1 MHISRVLRPA
11 ILSACALTLPLTA
24 CKRAPEFTPETLATL
39 QELEATDWE
48 STALPEGSPQR
59 VLALY
64 RETGDPNALDAESGL
79 SMLDIACAARHRA
92 LIEKLLAD
100 GASVQP
106 HDGFSP
112 LHAVLMSATEAT
124 DAEETISLLELL
136 AAHGADITQHG
147 ETAVSLMTC
156 AVGNPE
162 LTEDIALYLLD
173 KNAPLGDDEDSS
185 AVNVMYFAAEA
196 WNTALQRAI
205 DMKAPLQDA
214 NRTALHAAAI
224 TTENIEHAETM
235 QMLTDAGVD
244 VNAADIEGA
253 TALLHL
259 VSSFS
264 DDVTADQIECLKILL
279 KHGAT
284 ITEPTVPNEEY
295 GEFSAYDFLASHTDL
310 LAELREEGFDI
321 PDQPLI
327 LRDDAAHVGADL
339 RRADL
344 RLSGHPHAAE
354 QLKPHIP
361 LLTKVLTQHLYG
373 ENGETAAAAFSLLCM
388 ADKGLAEQILPHL
401 PLWREYKEWEMQQ
414 DALPAGAAI
423 LSDLTALEEN
433 EDTRLALPKDSI
445 LHTAAML
452 EEHGNTMQAMD
463 MAELLEFAA
472 DAEEDIERL
481 CRDEAHPA
489 LQLGAMTAKL
499 HLAGLPDAKVGSVET
514 WLGEYNPACMP
525 PAVMKALRLTN
536 LETFWFGEMEAAE
549 REAVVADIES
559 LGLYTTADIYR
570 KALSDNLSE
579 DEQAELME
587 QAAEHAIELELA
599 IARFILDNKM
609 VFQTMKKETAED

>member
-11 ILSACALTLPLTA
+11 ILSACALTLPLAA

-48 STALPEGSPQR
+48 STPLPEGSPQR

-64 RETGDPNALDAESGL
+64 RETGDPNALDSESGL

-112 LHAVLMSATEAT
+112 LHAVLMSATQAT
-124 DAEETISLLELL
+124 DDEETISLLELL
-136 AAHGADITQHG
+136 AAHGADLTQHG
-147 ETAVSLMTC
+147 ESAVSLMTC

-162 LTEDIALYLLD
+162 LTEDIALYLMD
-173 KNAPLGDDEDSS
+173 KGAPLGDDETSA
-185 AVNVMYFAAEA
+185 AVNVMSFAAQA

-205 DMKAPLQDA
+205 DMKAPLRDA

-224 TTENIEHAETM
+224 TAEDAERAETM
-235 QMLTDAGVD
+235 QILLDAGVD
-244 VNAADIEGA
+244 VNATDIEGE

-259 VSSFS
+259 VAAFS
-264 DDVTADQIECLKILL
+264 DDVTEDQRECLKLL
-279 KHGAT
+279 LRHGAS
-284 ITEPTVPNEEY
+284 ITEPTVADEEY
-295 GEFSAYDFLASHTDL
+295 GAFSAYDFLASHTDL
-310 LAELREEGFDI
+310 IDELREEGFDI
-321 PDQPLI
+321 PDLPLV
-327 LRDDAAHVGADL
+327 LREDANHLSQDL

-344 RLSGHPHAAE
+344 RLSGHPQAAE
-354 QLKPHIP
+354 QLKPFIP
-361 LLTKVLTQHLYG
+361 LLTKVLSQHLYG
-373 ENGETAAAAFSLLCM
+373 ENGETAADAFSLLCM

-401 PLWREYKEWEMQQ
+401 PLWTEYKEWEMQQ
-414 DALPAGAAI
+414 EALPAGAAI

-514 WLGEYNPACMP
+514 WLGDYNPACMP

-536 LETFWFGEMEAAE
+536 LETFWFGEMDAAE

-559 LGLYTTADIYR
+559 LGLYAAADIYR
-570 KALSDNLSE
+570 KALPEGLTD
-579 DEQAELME
+579 DELADIMGE
-587 QAAEHAIELELA
+587 AAEHATALELA
-599 IARFILDNKM
+599 VARLILENSKDFLNS
-609 VFQTMKKETAED
+609 KK

>member
-48 STALPEGSPQR
+48 STPLPEGSPQR

-136 AAHGADITQHG
+136 VAHGADLTQHG

-205 DMKAPLQDA
+205 DMKAPLRDA

-327 LRDDAAHVGADL
+327 LRDDATHVGADL

-414 DALPAGAAI
+414 DALPPGVAV
-423 LSDLTALEEN
+423 LSELTELEEN
-433 EDTRLALPKDSI
+433 TDTRIALPKDI
-445 LHTAAML
+445 LLQTAAML
-452 EEHGNTMQAMD
+452 EAHGDSMHAMD
-463 MAELLEFAA
+463 VAELLEFAPDAA
-472 DAEEDIERL
+472 DDINKL
-481 CRDEAHPA
+481 CKDEAHPA

-499 HLAGLPDAKVGSVET
+499 HLTGLPDAKVGSVET

-579 DEQAELME
+579 DELAELME

-599 IARFILDNKM
+599 IARFILDNNK
-609 VFQTMKKETAED
+609 VFQTMKKEEQAD

>member
-48 STALPEGSPQR
+48 STPLPEGSPQR

-64 RETGDPNALDAESGL
+64 RETGDPNALDSESGL

-112 LHAVLMSATEAT
+112 LHAVLMSATQAT
-124 DAEETISLLELL
+124 DDEETISLLELL
-136 AAHGADITQHG
+136 AAHGADLTQHG
-147 ETAVSLMTC
+147 ESAVSLMTC

-173 KNAPLGDDEDSS
+173 KNAPLGDDEASA

-205 DMKAPLQDA
+205 DMKAPLRDA

-224 TTENIEHAETM
+224 TAENIEHAETM
-235 QMLTDAGVD
+235 QMLTEAGLD
-244 VNAADIEGA
+244 VNAVDIEGA

-264 DDVTADQIECLKILL
+264 DEVTADQIECLKILL

-284 ITEPTVPNEEY
+284 ITEPTVPNEEF

-321 PDQPLI
+321 PDQPLVI
-327 LRDDAAHVGADL
+327 REDAKHLGGDL

-344 RLSGHPHAAE
+344 RLSGHPQAAE
-354 QLKPHIP
+354 QIKPFLP

-373 ENGETAAAAFSLLCM
+373 EDGETAAAAFSLLCM

-401 PLWREYKEWEMQQ
+401 PLWTEYKEWEMQQ
-414 DALPAGAAI
+414 DALPPGVAI
-423 LSDLTALEEN
+423 LSVLAEDEEK
-433 EDTRLALPKDSI
+433 RPALPKEGI
-445 LHTAAML
+445 LQAASML
-452 EEHGNTMQAMD
+452 EAHGDTMHAMD
-463 MAELLEFAA
+463 VAELLEFAP
-472 DAEEDIERL
+472 DAEEDIDRL
-481 CRDEAHPA
+481 CKDETHPA

-514 WLGEYNPACMP
+514 WLGDYNPACMP

-536 LETFWFGEMEAAE
+536 LETFWFGEMDAAE

-559 LGLYTTADIYR
+559 LGLYAAADIYR
-570 KALSDNLSE
+570 KALPEGLTD
-579 DEQAELME
+579 DELADIMGE
-587 QAAEHAIELELA
+587 AAEHATALELA
-599 IARFILDNKM
+599 VARLILENSKDFLNS
-609 VFQTMKKETAED
+609 KK